1 MKNSIPKAFS
11 FRRSFLL
18 PLALCICFLIYL
30 LLLLLLCIPRIIDH
44 DPIRRELTR
53 RTSQFLSMPLKTSEV
68 RLTFFPRPFLQIQN
82 LQLRPSKALA
92 VQVESLQVFPSWK
105 DLFLGKARIQ
115 ELRVKGPAFEL
126 QSGDR
131 AHVPLPDAQA
141 LQAVL
146 QRLSKIEKTSIE
158 DGRLRIESRETTL
171 LSCSGIQAQAR
182 GLPLLKL
189 QVKGR
194 SAQAKRFSVQFSGDP
209 ESLDFQGRLKLA
221 NLQLQ
226 EIAKFFPP
234 GYQDL
239 GSSRVNLKAELKIA
253 SGNILE
259 SAFQANAPD
268 WKLKGRRHDLLVI
281 DPALQGRLH
290 LSPESTRIFISDLHL
305 ENPEIQLS
313 GEFGWEFASN
323 TINCRVQASNFQI
336 KALKKAWLSVGES
349 QTLRKILS
357 IVPGGQV
364 QELAL
369 STSGRSLSELGDN
382 FRLQGGLDK
391 GTVIVPAP
399 RLHLTDV
406 RGSVLYEDGVLRC
419 RQAGARMGGAEA
431 RNGEFVLGLK
441 AMADPFLLRTEIEGS
456 FEALPA
462 VLRKTVHSES
472 FLHELE
478 SFSEISGQ
486 GKGTL
491 RIEKETRGW
500 TVKAGLERGFLKA
513 KMDRL
518 PFPVRIGAGTV
529 HWNSSQTKLHLEK
542 LKASS
547 SSCQSI
553 SAVVQADRKNPFE
566 IETSEAVLEVQELLP
581 WLRSPSSG
589 FSSLPT
595 KWRPGGANL
604 PAIQADPVGKVF
616 VETGRLQGKLQDSEN
631 WDFRVKG
638 SVQEL
643 RLHSK
648 ALPSPLQVKS
658 GAFQAESGQ
667 AKLALKD
674 WKIHCLDGSAGLSL
688 VLEAAKDETALVEF
702 IFSQGRLRPEILRV
716 LHTRLPLPEDIELKG
731 PIAIK
736 QGSLQLRNGRIFE
749 LQFGL
754 EASETALDINIR
766 LPGDQQARYHFE
778 VVDRFSK
785 ARIEIEQTAKNLFET
800 SFSGYLDQRS
810 IHNICRTQTYF
821 MGSALGHFSLQVQ
834 PNPFHIK
841 SALGKIQLNDLFL
854 PIPGAQQRLGIEN
867 LEIKADPKQLRIQKG
882 QMIWGTSAVNLS
894 GTIDT
899 AFQYNRVDL
908 HCKAGN
914 IAWDGIRSAFF
925 AQKSKESTKDTRIA
939 DRLRKIRG
947 SLNIKADTFQLDRFS
962 WQPLQIELKFEKNRI
977 TLSSSAQSSLCS
989 IRTPGTLSIED
1000 GTIRLQAR
1008 PEIAGRDLEDI
1019 LSCFH
1024 GTKQQLTG
1032 RCSLTGNLQSRGSDW
1047 EGLKNAFQG
1056 SLHLS
1061 AENGRIYKA
1070 TLLSKVLQ
1078 LLNTTEIFFGSIPDL
1093 EKEGFAYHTLKMD
1106 CVLEDSILKIES
1118 GFLNAQSMAIEFIG
1132 RFDPRSTELEL
1143 LIAVAPLKTVDRL
1156 LAKIPLIKGL
1166 TGNHLV
1172 SIPLKVSGTLDKH
1185 RITPIPPHRLGQNFL
1200 DMLKRTLKAPVAI
1213 IQPLL
1218 ENNQEIRTL
1227 DEESSGR

>member
-1 MKNSIPKAFS
+1 MKYSTREAFS

-30 LLLLLLCIPRIIDH
+30 LLLLLLCLPRIIDQ

-82 LQLRPSKALA
+82 VQLRPAEALA
-92 VQVESLQVFPSWK
+92 VEVECLQVFPSWK
-105 DLFLGKARIQ
+105 DLFLGKTRIQ
-115 ELRVKGPAFEL
+115 ELRVIGPAFEL
-126 QSGDR
+126 QTGDR
-131 AHVPLPDAQA
+131 AHVPLPDASA
-141 LQAVL
+141 LHTVL
-146 QRLSKIEKTSIE
+146 QQLSKIEKTSIE
-158 DGRLRIESRETTL
+158 DGRLRIQAREATL
-171 LSCSGIQAQAR
+171 LSCSDIQAQAR
-182 GLPLLKL
+182 GFPLLKL

-194 SAQAKRFSVQFSGDP
+194 SAQAEQFSVQFSGDP
-209 ESLDFQGRLKLA
+209 EGLDYQGRLKLDK
-221 NLQLQ
+221 LQLQ

-234 GYQDL
+234 GYQNL

-259 SAFQANAPD
+259 SEFQANAPD
-268 WKLKGRRHDLLVI
+268 WNLKGGRHDLLVT

-305 ENPEIQLS
+305 EKPALQLS
-313 GEFGWEFASN
+313 GEFGWEFASH
-323 TINCRVQASNFQI
+323 TTNCRVQTSNFQI

-357 IVPGGQV
+357 IVPDGQV

-382 FRLQGGLDK
+382 FRLQGALDK
-391 GTVIVPAP
+391 GTVIVPDP

-431 RNGEFVLGLK
+431 RNGKFILGLK
-441 AMADPFLLRTEIEGS
+441 AMADPFLLQTEIEGS

-478 SFSEISGQ
+478 GFSEISGQ
-486 GKGTL
+486 GQGTL
-491 RIEKETRGW
+491 RIEKETRDW
-500 TVKAGLERGFLKA
+500 TVKAGLERGFLQA
-513 KMDRL
+513 RMDRL

-529 HWNSSQTKLHLEK
+529 HWNSSQTKLYLEK
-542 LKASS
+542 LEAGS
-547 SSCQSI
+547 SSCQSV
-553 SAVVQADRKNPFE
+553 SAVVQTDRKNPFE
-566 IETSEAVLEVQELLP
+566 IETSEAVLDVQELLP

-589 FSSLPT
+589 LGLPT
-595 KWRPGGANL
+595 KWHPGGENL
-604 PAIQADPVGKVF
+604 PAIHADPVGKIF
-616 VETGRLQGKLQDSEN
+616 VDAGRLQGKLQDSEN
-631 WDFRVKG
+631 WNFRVKG

-643 RLHSK
+643 RLHNK
-648 ALPSPLQVKS
+648 ALPKPLRVKS
-658 GAFQAESGQ
+658 GDFQAESGR
-667 AKLALKD
+667 AMFTLED
-674 WKIHCLDGSAGLSL
+674 WQIACLDGSAGLSL
-688 VLEAAKDETALVEF
+688 VLEDAQGKTPRVEF
-702 IFSQGRLRPEILRV
+702 IFSQGRLGPKILSL
-716 LHTRLPLPEDIELKG
+716 LHTRLSLPKAIELKG

-736 QGSLQLRNGRIFE
+736 KGSLQLSNGRIFE

-754 EASETALDINIR
+754 EATETALDINIR

-785 ARIEIEQTAKNLFET
+785 ARIKIEQTDKNLFET
-800 SFSGYLDQRS
+800 SFSGYLDQES
-810 IHNICRTQTYF
+810 IRNICRTQTYF
-821 MGSALGHFSLQVQ
+821 LASALGHFSLRVQ

-841 SALGKIQLNDLFL
+841 SALGKIQLSDVFL
-854 PIPGAQQRLGIEN
+854 PIPGTQQRLGIED
-867 LEIKADPKQLRIQKG
+867 LKIKADPKQLRIQKG

-899 AFQYNRVDL
+899 ASPYNRVDL
-908 HCKAGN
+908 HCKTGN
-914 IAWDGIRSAFF
+914 IAWDGIRSAFLP
-925 AQKSKESTKDTRIA
+925 QKSRKSIKDTGIA
-939 DRLRKIRG
+939 DRLRKIQG
-947 SLNIKADTFQLDRFS
+947 SLNIKADTFQLGRFS
-962 WQPLQIELKFEKNRI
+962 WQPLQLELKFEKNRI
-977 TLSSSAQSSLCS
+977 TLSSSPQSSLCS
-989 IRTPGTLSIED
+989 IRTPGTLSLED

-1008 PEIAGRDLEDI
+1008 PEIAGRDLENI

-1024 GTKQQLTG
+1024 GTKQQMTG
-1032 RCSLTGNLQSRGSDW
+1032 RCSLNGNLQSRGSDW

-1078 LLNTTEIFFGSIPDL
+1078 LLNSTEFFFGSIPDL

-1156 LAKIPLIKGL
+1156 LAKIPLIKEL

-1200 DMLKRTLKAPVAI
+1200 DLLKRTLKAPVAI

-1218 ENNQEIRTL
+1218 ENNQEIRSL
-1227 DEESSGR
+1227 EEESPDR